1 MIYDK
6 NRVDELV
13 LALLHL
19 TSFKNGGV
27 VRAWKSHDWD
37 ALDRLADKGF
47 ISDPKSKSK
56 SVVLSEDGA
65 RWAEELFAKFC
76 GSTSAS

>member
-1 MIYDK
+1 MIPYDK
-6 NRVDELV
+6 KRVDELV

-19 TSFKNGGV
+19 TSFKNGGI

-56 SVVLSEDGA
+56 SVVLSEDGV
-65 RWAEELFAKFC
+65 RRAEELFAKFC
-76 GSTSAS
+76 GSK

>member
-1 MIYDK
+1 MIPYEK
-6 NRVDELV
+6 KRVDELV

-19 TSFKNGGV
+19 TSFKNGGI

-65 RWAEELFAKFC
+65 RRAEELFAKFC
-76 GSTSAS
+76 GSK